1 MFELIKSLFN
11 LKKTV
16 AEKQQQLEE
25 LEKTVSSKQELYEKI
40 KNEALADAKQEAEN
54 ILSNGKEESQK
65 IISDA
70 NNKAKEIDNEISKKS
85 EYIEEVE
92 QIKKILVKTT
102 KKVSKEE
109 NRFRQLGFIN
119 NKLQPYID
127 NFKLPD
133 QLINEGEIIGLT
145 EEDKKIYEELL
156 PTVTLKLHSMDYKEL
171 RKKFRENDKLISE
184 VLEKYKSRY
193 TTKANIAIYKLMVIA
208 LKAELQNVLYNLKF
222 NKLEK
227 SIEDIKDITKKYLTI
242 AGEGNQSIYNTAVK
256 FIGEIE
262 CLFISAIEIEYEYYI
277 KKEQEKEEQARLR
290 EQMRQEAEERK
301 ILEQQQK
308 QMEKEEEKYA
318 NEIEK
323 TKEQLANTEDSE
335 KMLQLQEQIKKLQE
349 QLSSI
354 HEKKEEITRLQNGR
368 AGYVYIISNIGSFGD
383 NVFKIGMTRRLNP
396 QDRVDELGDA
406 SVPFK
411 FDVHSFIFSDSA
423 VELEQK
429 LHTILEKNRVNKIN
443 LRKEFFNVSLD
454 NLENLVQELYPA
466 AEFNRT
472 MLAEEYRQSLSMSE
486 YNDDEDLDEDA
497 IV

>member
-1 MFELIKSLFN
+1 MFKLIKSLFN

-16 AEKQQQLEE
+16 AEKEQQLIE

-40 KNEALADAKQEAEN
+40 KNKALVDAK
-54 ILSNGKEESQK
+54 LESEK
-65 IISDA
+65 IIINA
-70 NNKAKEIDNEISKKS
+70 NNKAKEIDNEISKKG

-92 QIKKILVKTT
+92 ALKKKLIKIT
-102 KKVSKEE
+102 KNSSKEE
-109 NRFRQLGFIN
+109 SRFRQLSFV
-119 NKLQPYID
+119 NKKLEPYLD
-127 NFKLPD
+127 NI
-133 QLINEGEIIGLT
+133 QLSNVLNNEGQILNLT
-145 EEDKKIYEELL
+145 EEEKEIYEELI

-171 RKKFRENDKLISE
+171 RKKFRENDKLINA

-193 TTKANIAIYKLMVIA
+193 TTKANITIYKLMVIA

-227 SIEDIKDITKKYLTI
+227 SIEDIKDITKKYLAI
-242 AGEGNQSIYNTAVK
+242 ASEGNQNIFNTAVK

-277 KKEQEKEEQARLR
+277 KKEQEKEEQAKLK
-290 EQMRQEAEERK
+290 EQMRQEAEDRK
-301 ILEQQQK
+301 VLEQQRK
-308 QMEKEEEKYA
+308 HMEKEEEKYT

-323 TKEQLANTEDSE
+323 TKEQLANTQDNE
-335 KMLQLQEQIKKLQE
+335 KMLQLQEQINKLQE
-349 QLSSI
+349 QLGSI

-406 SVPFK
+406 SVPFR

-429 LHTILEKNRVNKIN
+429 LHTILEEKRVNKIN

-454 NLENLVQELYPA
+454 DLENLVQELYPA

-472 MLAEEYRQSLSMSE
+472 ILAEEYRQSLSISE
-486 YNDDEDLDEDA
+486 YNDNENLDEDM
-497 IV
+497 VV